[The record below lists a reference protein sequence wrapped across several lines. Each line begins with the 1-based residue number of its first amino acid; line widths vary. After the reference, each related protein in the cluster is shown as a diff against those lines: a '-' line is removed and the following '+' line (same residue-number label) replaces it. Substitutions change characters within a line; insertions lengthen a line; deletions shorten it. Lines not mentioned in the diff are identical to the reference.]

1 MYIDSYQLIG
11 CNRWYNCHLYN
22 QPNYDKLDTITLKST
37 QSDVAEWD
45 SLRHLSLIVKIE
57 EEFDLDFDPIE
68 IGDMTSVASI
78 CAYIKQ
84 NI

>member
-1 MYIDSYQLIG
+1 ME
-11 CNRWYNCHLYN
+11 NRVIELLNTFF
-22 QPNYDKLDTITLKST
+22 KVDTITLDST

-45 SLRHLSLIVKIE
+45 SLRHLSLIVKVE

>member
-1 MYIDSYQLIG
+1 ME
-11 CNRWYNCHLYN
+11 NRVIELLNTFF
-22 QPNYDKLDTITLKST
+22 KVDTITINST

-84 NI
+84 NT

>member
-1 MYIDSYQLIG
+1 ME
-11 CNRWYNCHLYN
+11 NRVIELLNTFF
-22 QPNYDKLDTITLKST
+22 KVDTITLDST

-78 CAYIKQ
+78 CANIKQ

>member
-1 MYIDSYQLIG
+1 MRLRITIKFIG
-11 CNRWYNCHLYN
+11 MENRVIELLNTFF
-22 QPNYDKLDTITLKST
+22 KVDTITLDST

>member
-1 MYIDSYQLIG
+1 ME
-11 CNRWYNCHLYN
+11 NRVIELLNTFF
-22 QPNYDKLDTITLKST
+22 KVDTITLKST

>member
-1 MYIDSYQLIG
+1 ME
-11 CNRWYNCHLYN
+11 NRVIELLNTFF
-22 QPNYDKLDTITLKST
+22 KVDTITINST
-37 QSDVAEWD
+37 QSDLAEWD

-78 CAYIKQ
+78 CAYIKH

>member
-1 MYIDSYQLIG
+1 ME
-11 CNRWYNCHLYN
+11 NRVIELLNTFF
-22 QPNYDKLDTITLKST
+22 KVDTITINST

-57 EEFDLDFDPIE
+57 EEFDLDFDPSE
-68 IGDMTSVASI
+68 IGDMTSFASI

-84 NI
+84 NT

>member
-1 MYIDSYQLIG
+1 ME
-11 CNRWYNCHLYN
+11 NRVIELLNTFF
-22 QPNYDKLDTITLKST
+22 KVDTITLDST

>member
-1 MYIDSYQLIG
+1 ME
-11 CNRWYNCHLYN
+11 NRVIELLNTFFKVN
-22 QPNYDKLDTITLKST
+22 TITAKTT
-37 QSDVAEWD
+37 QAEVAEWD
-45 SLRHLSLIVKIE
+45 SLRHLSLIVEIE